1 MWRLLYRTCFTR
13 CASVCLYSRLCF
25 ACHTDA
31 IDIYLNFEQEVHFP
45 KSYFITPL
53 GCVCLLN
60 LSAPD
65 CVCVRVSKSVVL
77 FVFFKLNVVLNVVNR
92 ESCLTH
98 FLSAKWESKKF
109 FGKKLLSK
117 VVINFKGGNNYFL

>member
-1 MWRLLYRTCFTR
+1 MAPSLSDLFYTMRLGLF
-13 CASVCLYSRLCF
+13 VSRLCF

-31 IDIYLNFEQEVHFP
+31 IYIYLNFEQEVHFP

-98 FLSAKWESKKF
+98 FLSAKCLGNLRNFWER
-109 FGKKLLSK
+109 
-117 VVINFKGGNNYFL
+117 IA